1 MVPSAPGEE
10 SVCEVWDQDV
20 GDSDLVKPGTSRFGP
35 FSSITVLVDGYII
48 NRSRVGWKSL

>member
-1 MVPSAPGEE
+1 MVPSTPGEE

-48 NRSRVGWKSL
+48 NGSRVGWKSL